1 MIILINFTS
10 TINQINSE
18 GMIRN
23 NWLSDQMSV
32 YFRSFLLFCTHQ
44 LFVAI
49 IRVDSLF
56 SMLFPNDAST

>member
-1 MIILINFTS
+1 M
-10 TINQINSE
+10 SE

-23 NWLSDQMSV
+23 NCG
-32 YFRSFLLFCTHQ
+32 FLTKCLYISGLFLFCTHQ

-56 SMLFPNDAST
+56 SILFPNDAST

>member
-23 NWLSDQMSV
+23 NWLSDQMSL
-32 YFRSFLLFCTHQ
+32 YSDLFCY
-44 LFVAI
+44 FVLI
-49 IRVDSLF
+49 NYL
-56 SMLFPNDAST
+56 